1 MRAALPQDG
10 PVRAAEHPGSRAR
23 FTLVYDAGC
32 PPCRT
37 LSRLAVVLSLG
48 TIRRVA
54 GETPQA
60 AALRARHAAR
70 RGELLL
76 TDGARAWTGP
86 AVFAAVPRAI
96 LAALLHRPLPHS
108 PPHSP

>member
-1 MRAALPQDG
+1 MRAAEQG
-10 PVRAAEHPGSRAR
+10 AGRAR
-23 FTLVYDAGC
+23 FRLLYDAGC

-37 LSRLAVVLSLG
+37 LSRLAVALSLG

-54 GETPQA
+54 CDAPEA

-76 TDGARAWTGP
+76 TDGARAWIGP

-96 LAALLHRPLPHS
+96 LAALLRRPA

>member
-10 PVRAAEHPGSRAR
+10 PVRGAEHPASRAR

-48 TIRRVA
+48 AIRRLA
-54 GETPQA
+54 SEMPEA
-60 AALRARHAAR
+60 AALRARHASR

-76 TDGARAWTGP
+76 TNGARAWTGP

-96 LAALLHRPLPHS
+96 LAALLRRPPAHR

>member
-1 MRAALPQDG
+1 VGTALPHDL
-10 PVRAAEHPGSRAR
+10 PARAR
-23 FTLVYDAGC
+23 AQPAARPARFRLAYDASC

-37 LSRLAVVLSLG
+37 LSRLAVALSLH

-54 GETPQA
+54 LDAPEA
-60 AALRARHAAR
+60 AALRARHPAW

-76 TDGARAWTGP
+76 TDGARAWIGP

-96 LAALLHRPLPHS
+96 LAALLRRLPPLS
-108 PPHSP
+108 S